1 MTDQLEK
8 YLLSDHSTRVQ
19 AVKLT
24 SAWQE
29 GMAHQPYP
37 AGVQRLLGELVAAAV
52 LLTGN
57 LKFQGSLVLQLQ
69 GDGPVALMV
78 VECTSA
84 LSIRATATLREGHDI
99 PADGNL
105 RTLLNTNGQGRFI
118 VVLDPDREAT
128 GLQPYQGVVALEGDS
143 VAQALEDYMRQSEQL
158 DTRLWLA
165 ADAASCAGLLLQR
178 LPDAGGI
185 ASEAAQE
192 ERSPQDTWEHVC
204 HLAHTVQYDE
214 LLTTDSATL
223 IHRLLWEDNVI
234 AFPAQPV
241 IWHCPCNRDR
251 VAGMLRMLGQAEVT
265 DLLDSQDHIDIA
277 CNFCGK
283 PYQFDSVDCAGLFI
297 DTPTAIVDDQGASIH

>member
-19 AVKLT
+19 AVKIS

-29 GMAHQPYP
+29 GLTHQEYP
-37 AGVQRLLGELVAAAV
+37 ECVQRLLGELVAAAV

-78 VECTSA
+78 VECTTSLA
-84 LSIRATATLREGHDI
+84 IRATATLREGHAI

-105 RTLLNTNGQGRFI
+105 QTLLNTNGQGRFI
-118 VVLDPDREAT
+118 VVLDPDREAA

-165 ADAASCAGLLLQR
+165 ADADNCAGLLLQR

-185 ASEAAQE
+185 ASTYDG
-192 ERSPQDTWEHVC
+192 ERSPEDTWEHVC
-204 HLAHTVQYDE
+204 QLANTVQYEE
-214 LLTTDSATL
+214 LLTTTSATL
-223 IHRLLWEDNVI
+223 VHRLLWEDSVI
-234 AFPAQPV
+234 AFPPQPV
-241 IWHCPCNRDR
+241 IWHCPCTRDR
-251 VAGMLRMLGQAEVT
+251 VAGMLRMLGQAEVM
-265 DLLDSQDHIDIA
+265 DLLDTQDHIDIA

-297 DTPTAIVDDQGASIH
+297 ETPAAVISGQDSVH